1 VLYARGSGGRVK
13 KGIPVIALVIAV
25 GIVGSFFAAVAVDL
39 YDVFPKLDPEISS
52 TYASRGEFVR
62 TNLFYGPV
70 LEEYSRDIV
79 LFVLFGVLGGFGTIL
94 RLVRMN
100 ASLQR

>member
-1 VLYARGSGGRVK
+1 MLYARGSGGRVK
-13 KGIPVIALVIAV
+13 KGIPVIALIIAV

-39 YDVFPKLDPEISS
+39 FDVFPQLDPEISS
-52 TYASRGEFVR
+52 TYPSRGSFVAE
-62 TNLFYGPV
+62 NLFYGPV
-70 LEEYSRDIV
+70 LKEYTRDIV

-100 ASLQR
+100 ASMQR